1 MRNKRKSCT
10 SFQGNDYN
18 IKNVVPG
25 KERKEKMLKCG
36 NNRRAY
42 SSTFLCSIQAL
53 KELRKALKKGRRMQ
67 TMEQSSQG
75 QKVRSV

>member
-10 SFQGNDYN
+10 SFQSNDYN

-25 KERKEKMLKCG
+25 RKRKEKMLKWE

-42 SSTFLCSIQAL
+42 SSRFLCSIQAL
-53 KELRKALKKGRRMQ
+53 KELRKALKKRRRRQ

-75 QKVRSV
+75 QKIIV